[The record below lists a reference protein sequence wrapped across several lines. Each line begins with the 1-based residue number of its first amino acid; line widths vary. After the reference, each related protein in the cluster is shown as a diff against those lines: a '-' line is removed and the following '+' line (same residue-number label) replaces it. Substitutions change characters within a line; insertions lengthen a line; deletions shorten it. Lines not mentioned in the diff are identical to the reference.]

1 MTSPRTVHSGAT
13 TGGLA
18 IYLSSEEC
26 LKDTVITKQRKVLK
40 PNRTVAHT
48 SALNTGLP
56 LQALAHLDT
65 PTKTARDAVG
75 FSGETH
81 DAQVHIV
88 ALCASQFPRRCK
100 STYSYLR
107 ERAWLHV
114 RQDNKLLVAVDL
126 IWRILNQSQLHFSQ
140 ACTAPNCM
148 TVLSAALVQQCQVG
162 TCLQC

>member
-1 MTSPRTVHSGAT
+1 MRQ
-13 TGGLA
+13 LA

-26 LKDTVITKQRKVLK
+26 LKDPVIAQQFKVLK
-40 PNRTVAHT
+40 WSRTAAYT
-48 SALNTGLP
+48 SALNIGLP

-81 DAQVHIV
+81 GVQVHIV
-88 ALCASQFPRRCK
+88 ALCASQFPQRCK

-126 IWRILNQSQLHFSQ
+126 IWRILKQSQLQFSQ
-140 ACTAPNCM
+140 AC
-148 TVLSAALVQQCQVG
+148 SQSQ
-162 TCLQC
+162 